1 MRGPLL
7 AEDLREPDGT
17 MRRIPGSWF
26 GTVPRTVLEA
36 HFARGSLAIANRQPN
51 FARSYDLSERLVPE
65 EHYTRRVDRHAAQ
78 RELLRVAG
86 QAMGIAA
93 ATDLADYFRMPMT
106 EARPRLKELVEAG
119 ELREVT
125 VEEWRVP
132 AYLYREAVV
141 PPAIHAESLL
151 SPFDPVV
158 WYRPRVAR
166 LFEFEYRFEIFIP
179 ESKRRWGCYVLPFLM
194 GDRLVARVDLQA
206 DRTAR
211 RLRVP
216 GAYVEPGVDAGAV
229 AEALARE
236 LAAWAG
242 WLGLETIGVEKR
254 TGFNRYLRAAVREAK
269 R

>member
-1 MRGPLL
+1 
-7 AEDLREPDGT
+7 
-17 MRRIPGSWF
+17 
-26 GTVPRTVLEA
+26 
-36 HFARGSLAIANRQPN
+36 
-51 FARSYDLSERLVPE
+51 
-65 EHYTRRVDRHAAQ
+65 
-78 RELLRVAG
+78 
-86 QAMGIAA
+86 
-93 ATDLADYFRMPMT
+93 
-106 EARPRLKELVEAG
+106 
-119 ELREVT
+119 
-125 VEEWRVP
+125 
-132 AYLYREAVV
+132 
-141 PPAIHAESLL
+141 
-151 SPFDPVV
+151 
-158 WYRPRVAR
+158 
-166 LFEFEYRFEIFIP
+166 
-179 ESKRRWGCYVLPFLM
+179 M